1 MHSVV
6 DKGQN
11 ITKNNF
17 KSRDSQNALLV
28 KLSGYIPNFFNTDIF
43 PYGGSDFTVS
53 EGAFGKV
60 TLVEIDHME
69 IVVACEAVLAALKD
83 IKAEIYAIEHKAY
96 SRK

>member
-1 MHSVV
+1 M
-6 DKGQN
+6 
-11 ITKNNF
+11 
-17 KSRDSQNALLV
+17 LV
-28 KLSGYIPNFFNTDIF
+28 KLSGYITNFFNSDIF

-69 IVVACEAVLAALKD
+69 IVVACEAVSPALKD